1 MCFCSTEN
9 MPVFHLSYER
19 KDLAL
24 LVTVSNRNG
33 DDAYEAK
40 LVGNFPNVLSYSG
53 FRSPTVRGISATD
66 YTPVKPCGCHAVLP
80 AMIADALSS
89 SAD

>member
-1 MCFCSTEN
+1 M
-9 MPVFHLSYER
+9 FHLSYDR

-24 LVTVSNRNG
+24 LVTVSNMNG

-53 FRSPTVRGISATD
+53 FRSVREISATD
-66 YTPVKPCGCHAVLP
+66 YTPMNPCGRYAVLP

-89 SAD
+89 PAD

>member
-1 MCFCSTEN
+1 MCFCSTDN

-24 LVTVSNRNG
+24 LVTVSNMNG

-40 LVGNFPNVLSYSG
+40 LVGNFPKVLSYSG
-53 FRSPTVRGISATD
+53 FRSQTVREISATD
-66 YTPVKPCGCHAVLP
+66 HTPVNPCGCYAVLP
-80 AMIADALSS
+80 AMIADVIVRFS
-89 SAD
+89 

>member
-1 MCFCSTEN
+1 M
-9 MPVFHLSYER
+9 FHLSYER

-24 LVTVSNRNG
+24 WVTVSNMNG

-53 FRSPTVRGISATD
+53 FRSQTVREISATD
-66 YTPVKPCGCHAVLP
+66 YTPVNPCGCYAVLP